1 MVIICIAF
9 GLWLRTIFFV
19 FICLFNYKLFICYVE
34 EMNDTQKTST
44 LNASPGTAPPVGSH
58 SSDTAA
64 VTVND
69 TKQAQDAS
77 QHSSDKLK
85 YR

>member
-1 MVIICIAF
+1 
-9 GLWLRTIFFV
+9 
-19 FICLFNYKLFICYVE
+19 
-34 EMNDTQKTST
+34 MNDTQKTST

-77 QHSSDKLK
+77 QQSSDKLK